1 MIGMRDFDEAD
12 APALV
17 SWVDGPAALV
27 MWSGP
32 TGFTWPLD
40 RAQLAR
46 YAAKAGPG
54 LRIWTFIDEEHPA
67 EAVAHASLTV
77 DPQGRTARLGR
88 VLVDP
93 AQRGR
98 GIGAALVGAVQ
109 RVAFDDMG
117 VHRLGLGVFAHN
129 STAVALYER
138 LGFVREG
145 LSREVVEVD
154 GAWWSS
160 IEMSML
166 DREWHGRGPGPG
178 ATTSTPGR

>member
-1 MIGMRDFDEAD
+1 MRDFDEAD
-12 APALV
+12 APALL

-46 YAAKAGPG
+46 YAAKAGPE
-54 LRIWTFIDEEHPA
+54 LRIWTFTDEEDRAAP
-67 EAVAHASLTV
+67 VAHASLTV

-88 VLVDP
+88 VVVDP

-98 GIGAALVGAVQ
+98 GIGAALVRAAQ
-109 RVAFDDMG
+109 RAAFDDLG

-129 STAVALYER
+129 ATAIALYER

-145 LSREVVEVD
+145 VSREVVEVD

-166 DREWHGRGPGPG
+166 DREWQGLGSDA
-178 ATTSTPGR
+178 ATPSA

>member
-1 MIGMRDFDEAD
+1 MRAFAEAD

-17 SWVDGPAALV
+17 SWVDGPATLV

-32 TGFTWPLD
+32 SGFTWPLD

-46 YAAKAGPG
+46 YSAKAGPG
-54 LRIWTFIDEEHPA
+54 LRIWTFTDEENPA
-67 EAVAHASLTV
+67 EPVAHASLAV

-98 GIGAALVGAVQ
+98 GLGAALVRAVQ
-109 RVAFDDMG
+109 RVAFDEVG

-129 STAVALYER
+129 GTAIALYER

-145 LSREVVEVD
+145 ISREVVEVD
-154 GAWWSS
+154 GTWWSS

-166 DREWHGRGPGPG
+166 DREWQDLGPD
-178 ATTSTPGR
+178 ATTPSA

>member
-1 MIGMRDFDEAD
+1 MRDFDEAD

-88 VLVDP
+88 ALVDP
-93 AQRGR
+93 A
-98 GIGAALVGAVQ
+98 
-109 RVAFDDMG
+109 
-117 VHRLGLGVFAHN
+117 
-129 STAVALYER
+129 
-138 LGFVREG
+138 
-145 LSREVVEVD
+145 
-154 GAWWSS
+154 
-160 IEMSML
+160 
-166 DREWHGRGPGPG
+166 
-178 ATTSTPGR
+178 